1 MLHRNTPRAF
11 WNGFAAIALSDL
23 ILISL
28 ERVTYAV
35 WLFGGLVTGGLVTG
49 GLVTGGLVT
58 GGLVTGG
65 LVTGGLVT
73 GGLVAGGLV
82 AGGLVTG
89 GLVTGGLVTGGL
101 VTVGLVTGGL
111 VTGGLV
117 TGGLVTGGLVTG
129 GLVTGGLVISEVMTD
144 GVWAVLL
151 SEILTRI
158 AQCRVWVVRPDIDH
172 LASYRQRTGH
182 KLSPVCYGWLQY
194 TTTDCCDDHS
204 L

>member
-1 MLHRNTPRAF
+1 MFYNRAKFQNNLRGSVENTCWIDMEWPLCYNVLVYVRCTV
-11 WNGFAAIALSDL
+11 L
-23 ILISL
+23 IKTGYWRLGGESV
-28 ERVTYAV
+28 EGKGGD
-35 WLFGGLVTGGLVTG
+35 GGLGG
-49 GLVTGGLVT
+49 
-58 GGLVTGG
+58 
-65 LVTGGLVT
+65 
-73 GGLVAGGLV
+73 
-82 AGGLVTG
+82 
-89 GLVTGGLVTGGL
+89 
-101 VTVGLVTGGL
+101 
-111 VTGGLV
+111 
-117 TGGLVTGGLVTG
+117 
-129 GLVTGGLVISEVMTD
+129 SEVMTD